1 MPGYLPVWPPMI
13 ESPSFLHSWWKD
25 LQYFAKLASLRV
37 GGRLKSKSPNWGE
50 NPLVARS
57 EANRWTDSH
66 AEALGPSGGM
76 NDNGS
81 EVATRTRL
89 RLSRTIELSRPK
101 AGPTTSRDDEAPR
114 DL

>member
-66 AEALGPSGGM
+66 AEDLGHGY
-76 NDNGS
+76 
-81 EVATRTRL
+81 
-89 RLSRTIELSRPK
+89 
-101 AGPTTSRDDEAPR
+101 PR
-114 DL
+114 DVHKGREVEGRKPEPLDQSRRATPWLDAIKCCK